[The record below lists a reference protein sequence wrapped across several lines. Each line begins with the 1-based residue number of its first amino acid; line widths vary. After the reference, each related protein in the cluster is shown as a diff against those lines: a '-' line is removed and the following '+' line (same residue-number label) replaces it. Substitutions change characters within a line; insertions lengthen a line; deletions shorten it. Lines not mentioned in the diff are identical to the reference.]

1 MKPVIIHREAKAEL
15 DEAIGW
21 YNDKQDGLG
30 LDLQEEVENAVVRI
44 ERDSGVGASYRNT
57 DFRFCHVK
65 RFPYILYYLELDDYL
80 WVAAIAH
87 ERRRPGYW
95 RKRSP

>member
-1 MKPVIIHREAKAEL
+1 VKPVIVHREAKEEL

-30 LDLQEEVENAVVRI
+30 LDLQEEVETAVARI
-44 ERDSGVGASYRNT
+44 EHDPGIGARYRNT
-57 DFRFCHVK
+57 DFRFYHGK
-65 RFPYILYYLELDDYL
+65 RFPYLLYYLELDNAI